1 MPRSLTPD
9 GTAENRDDGS
19 AMHCRCGA
27 QRRVGISGSVVILL
41 LLSLPAAAE
50 EPDAAAILQGQSRP
64 KTIAA
69 DFVQTRKI
77 PELDM
82 DIRITGS
89 MVCELDKRLRWQ
101 VDSPV
106 RSVTV
111 IDREKLTHYDG
122 ETKNLA
128 VIKQETL
135 PWLKALRDSLDD
147 WLSGDRKRLEQRFL
161 LSVPRPGTLR
171 LEPRDAVQKK
181 LYRSVEIE
189 LAGDKRSIAKIIISE
204 SGGNLLEIAFRNV
217 RNDPVPSPDTW
228 VMPPR

>member
-1 MPRSLTPD
+1 MPRAL
-9 GTAENRDDGS
+9 
-19 AMHCRCGA
+19 
-27 QRRVGISGSVVILL
+27 ISFLFLPLL
-41 LLSLPAAAE
+41 AAAE
-50 EPDAAAILQGQSRP
+50 EAPDAAAKLLTRDRP
-64 KTIAA
+64 RIVAA
-69 DFVQTRKI
+69 DFVQTRKL

-89 MVCELDKRLRWQ
+89 MVSELDGRLRWQ

-111 IDREKLTHYDG
+111 IDRKKLTHYDG

-128 VIKQETL
+128 VIKQETF

-147 WLSGDRKRLEQRFL
+147 WLSGDRKRLEGRFA
-161 LSVPRPGTLR
+161 LSVPRPGVLH
-171 LEPRDAVQKK
+171 LEPRDGTQKK

-189 LAGDKRSIAKIIISE
+189 LAGDGRSISKIRIFE
-204 SGGNLLEIAFRNV
+204 SGGNMLEITFRNV
-217 RNDPVPSPDTW
+217 RHDPELAPDIW

>member
-1 MPRSLTPD
+1 MPRALT
-9 GTAENRDDGS
+9 
-19 AMHCRCGA
+19 
-27 QRRVGISGSVVILL
+27 LL
-41 LLSLPAAAE
+41 LLLPALAAAAE
-50 EPDAAAILQGQSRP
+50 APDAAAKLLGKARP

-69 DFVQTRKI
+69 DFVQIRKL

-89 MVCELDKRLRWQ
+89 MISELDRRLRWQ

-122 ETKNLA
+122 ETKKLA
-128 VIKQETL
+128 VIRQETF

-147 WLSGDRKRLEQRFL
+147 WLSGDRKRLERRFR
-161 LSVPRPGTLR
+161 LSVPRSGMLR

-189 LAGDKRSIAKIIISE
+189 LSEDGRFISRIRISE
-204 SGGNLLEIAFRNV
+204 SGGNLLEIVFRNV
-217 RNDPVPSPDTW
+217 RSDPVPSPDTW